1 MPRMRILRYLFV
13 FSCLYLVLL
22 SSLSHAQDNYEIK
35 SFRLEGVRGDFAPAL
50 REALATKAAP
60 WLNRLLFWRRA
71 PLFSVEEF
79 QRDLQRIAKFYELE
93 GYFQVRVIDHK
104 VVADDEKQQV
114 RLWVKIEEN
123 QPTRVIDIKLAGP
136 NPLEPLP
143 RVENLFRALTIKVGD
158 PLREAGVRNSQA
170 ALAVELSNHGF
181 PFVNANAEVKRDAAS
196 QTAKI
201 VFRVNPGRE
210 CRFGEVQV
218 TGNKKIPQRVI
229 REELP
234 FVPGQIF
241 SQRQLI
247 DGQQRVYRLELFQ
260 SVNIRALT
268 DAPNDDK
275 IPIEVRVREA
285 SLHTLKTGIGY
296 GTEDLFRATINFRR
310 RNFLGGARR
319 LEAELKYS
327 DLEPGRIQAR
337 IFQPHFIAAKT
348 TLIVSPFYLRHHEK
362 LIRTREIIYKQ
373 RSFGGELTAQRQL
386 STRTSGYLRYRLEDA
401 NVTPGNAKINT
412 TTAQIEIPQAY
423 KKASWGLGLSYNSSQ
438 PLFSPARGQFRSLQI
453 DYSGPVSEFRY
464 LNVQF
469 HYVKTV
475 AEERFY
481 HEIIPDWL
489 VMAYRLK
496 LGALEVLD
504 DALGRTALEERFY
517 AGGSASVRGWQRSQ
531 LGPQPNGT
539 PTGGQSLLEG
549 SVEPR
554 FKIFGPFGAALFIDF
569 GNVWP
574 TALTYK
580 LNELYYAAGL
590 GLRYDTPI
598 GPIRF
603 DAARK
608 INRQPSDNLR
618 WWEFYISVGQAF

>member
-1 MPRMRILRYLFV
+1 
-13 FSCLYLVLL
+13 LVLF
-22 SSLSHAQDNYEIK
+22 SSLSRAQDNYEIK
-35 SFRLEGVRGDFAPAL
+35 TFHLEGVRGEFESAL

-60 WLNRLLFWRRA
+60 WFNRLLFWRHA

-79 QRDLQRIAKFYELE
+79 QRDLQRIVKFYERE
-93 GYFQVRVIDHK
+93 GYFQTQVADHK
-104 VVADDEKQQV
+104 IAADDEKQQV
-114 RLWVKIEEN
+114 RLWVKIEEK
-123 QPTRVIDIKLAGP
+123 QPTRVIDLKLAGP
-136 NPLEPLP
+136 DPLEPLP
-143 RVENLFRALTIKVGD
+143 RVKELFNALTINVGD
-158 PLREAGVRNSQA
+158 PLRESALRNSQA
-170 ALAVELSNHGF
+170 ALTADLTNHGF
-181 PFVNANAEVKRDAAS
+181 PYANATSEVKRDAVS

-201 VFRVNPGRE
+201 VFRINPGPP
-210 CRFGEVQV
+210 CVFGEVQIAGA
-218 TGNKKIPQRVI
+218 TKIPQRVV
-229 REELP
+229 RDELP
-234 FVPGQIF
+234 FLPGEAF
-241 SQRQLI
+241 SQGKLI
-247 DGQQRVYRLELFQ
+247 EAQQRVYRLELFQ
-260 SVNIRALT
+260 SVTVRALT
-268 DAPNDDK
+268 AAQNNHN

-285 SLHTLKTGIGY
+285 PLRTLKAGAGY

-319 LEAELKYS
+319 LEAEIKYS
-327 DLEPGRIQAR
+327 DIEPGRIQAR
-337 IFQPHFIAAKT
+337 IFQPHFIDPKT
-348 TLIVSPFYLRHHEK
+348 TLIISPFYLRHHEK

-386 STRTSGYLRYRLEDA
+386 SARTSGYLRYRLEDA
-401 NVTPGNAKINT
+401 NVTPGNAKIDA
-412 TTAQIEIPQAY
+412 TTAQIKIPQAY
-423 KKASWGLGLSYNSSQ
+423 KKAIWGLGLSYNSSQ
-438 PLFSPARGQFRSLQI
+438 PLFSPARGHFRALQI
-453 DYSGPVSEFRY
+453 DYSGPLSEFRY

-475 AEERFY
+475 VEERFY
-481 HEIIPDWL
+481 HEIVPDWL

-504 DALGRTALEERFY
+504 DPLGVTPLEERFY

-531 LGPQPNGT
+531 LGPQNNGT

-554 FKIFGPFGAALFIDF
+554 FKIFGPFGAALFVDF
-569 GNVWP
+569 GNVWS
-574 TALTYK
+574 TSLTYK

-598 GPIRF
+598 GPIRL

>member
-1 MPRMRILRYLFV
+1 MRILRHLFV
-13 FSCLYLVLL
+13 CIGLYLALL
-22 SSLSHAQDNYEIK
+22 PSLTHAQDNYEIK
-35 SFRLEGVRGDFAPAL
+35 AFHLEGVRGDFAPAL

-79 QRDLQRIAKFYELE
+79 QRDLQRIVKFYELQ
-93 GYFQVRVIDHK
+93 GYFQARVVDHK
-104 VVADDEKQQV
+104 IVADDEKLQV
-114 RLWVKIEEN
+114 RLWVKVEEN

-143 RVENLFRALTIKVGD
+143 RVESLFKALTIKVGD
-158 PLREAGVRNSQA
+158 PLREAALRNSQA
-170 ALAVELSNHGF
+170 AMTADLTNHGF
-181 PFVNANAEVKRDAAS
+181 PFANAGAEVKREDAS
-196 QTAKI
+196 QTAKV
-201 VFRVNPGRE
+201 VFRVKPGPAY
-210 CRFGEVQV
+210 RFGEVQV
-218 TGNKKIPQRVI
+218 TGNQKIPQRII

-234 FVPGQIF
+234 FVPGELF
-241 SQRQLI
+241 SQRRLI
-247 DGQQRVYRLELFQ
+247 EGQQRVYRLELFQ
-260 SVNIRALT
+260 SVNVRALA
-268 DAPNDDK
+268 DALNGDK

-285 SLHTLKTGIGY
+285 PLRTLKAGVGY
-296 GTEDLFRATINFRR
+296 GTEELFRATINFRR

-319 LEAELKYS
+319 LEAEVKYS

-337 IFQPHFIAAKT
+337 VFQPHFIDPKT
-348 TLIVSPFYLRHHEK
+348 TLIISPFYLRRHEK

-373 RSFGGELTAQRQL
+373 RSFGGELTAQRQF
-386 STRTSGYLRYRLEDA
+386 SPRTNGYLRYRLEDA
-401 NVTPGNAKINT
+401 NVTPGKT
-412 TTAQIEIPQAY
+412 TIDTTRAQIEIPQAY

-438 PLFSPARGQFRSLQI
+438 PLFSPTRGQFRSLQI
-453 DYSGPVSEFRY
+453 DYSGPWSEFRY

-469 HYVKTV
+469 HYVKAV
-475 AEERFY
+475 AEARFY
-481 HEIIPDWL
+481 HEMVPDWL

-549 SVEPR
+549 SMEPR
-554 FKIFGPFGAALFIDF
+554 FKIFGPFGAALFVDF
-569 GNVWP
+569 GNVWS
-574 TALTYK
+574 TAFSYK
-580 LNELYYAAGL
+580 LNELHYAAGL
-590 GLRYDTPI
+590 GLRYETPI
-598 GPIRF
+598 GPIRL